1 MIMPLTD
8 LKGIGTKR
16 AEDFQQLGIFSVED
30 LLLYLPRAYRDYSA
44 HTPVAEAEDGAYVA
58 VRVRFLSEPSM
69 FRSRGMSIVSA
80 KASDGVSD
88 IKATW
93 FNMPYIFSKIHAG
106 ETKILCGQV
115 TRKRGTAIINP
126 VLADTFPGFVPEYPL
141 CKGIKQR
148 TVRDAVRAALSAEE
162 AYPEETFPSE
172 FREAYGLCGIR
183 DAIRQVHCPQSRQ
196 ELEEGRRRI
205 SFENILSYM
214 LAMEMQRQERERK
227 NGFSFRTE
235 GIPEKYQS
243 KLPYPLTGAQKRVI
257 EEISG
262 DMRSPV
268 PMNRLLQGD
277 VGSGKT
283 AVAVYA
289 LCVAAA
295 NGKQGALLAPTA
307 ILAEQHYLTLRE
319 IFGDA
324 AVLLTGSMKKSERD
338 TVLDRLKAGTAFVV
352 TGTHAILEEDIL
364 FRDLG
369 VVITD
374 EQHRFGVRQRA
385 AIEKKGIRPDV
396 LVMSATPIPRTL
408 AMLLYGDLDVSLID
422 EMPPGRIPVK
432 TSFIDTGSRTKMYD
446 YIASEAEK
454 GKQTYIV
461 CPFID
466 PPEEDQGPSVT
477 EVFKEFRRNYPDVP
491 AGFLHGRMP
500 QREKDEVM
508 DRFRSGEIRVLVTT
522 TVIEVGVHVEQA
534 LIMVIEGA
542 DRFGL
547 AQMHQLR
554 GRVGRGSEQ
563 AYCFLLSE
571 NRSDSVHRRFAT
583 FVKNTDGFKIAEED
597 LLQRGPGDFLGTRQH
612 GEGEAELLR
621 AASSVEMIRDA
632 GKAAKEIISVPSVQN
647 NLLLEHALRRFSR
660 RMDDITMN

>member
-16 AEDFQQLGIFSVED
+16 AEDFQQLGIYSVED

-243 KLPYPLTGAQKRVI
+243 KLPYPLTGA
-257 EEISG
+257 
-262 DMRSPV
+262 
-268 PMNRLLQGD
+268 
-277 VGSGKT
+277 
-283 AVAVYA
+283 
-289 LCVAAA
+289 
-295 NGKQGALLAPTA
+295 
-307 ILAEQHYLTLRE
+307 
-319 IFGDA
+319 
-324 AVLLTGSMKKSERD
+324 
-338 TVLDRLKAGTAFVV
+338 
-352 TGTHAILEEDIL
+352 
-364 FRDLG
+364 
-369 VVITD
+369 
-374 EQHRFGVRQRA
+374 
-385 AIEKKGIRPDV
+385 
-396 LVMSATPIPRTL
+396 
-408 AMLLYGDLDVSLID
+408 
-422 EMPPGRIPVK
+422 
-432 TSFIDTGSRTKMYD
+432 
-446 YIASEAEK
+446 
-454 GKQTYIV
+454 
-461 CPFID
+461 
-466 PPEEDQGPSVT
+466 
-477 EVFKEFRRNYPDVP
+477 
-491 AGFLHGRMP
+491 
-500 QREKDEVM
+500 
-508 DRFRSGEIRVLVTT
+508 RSG
-522 TVIEVGVHVEQA
+522 
-534 LIMVIEGA
+534 
-542 DRFGL
+542 
-547 AQMHQLR
+547 
-554 GRVGRGSEQ
+554 S
-563 AYCFLLSE
+563 
-571 NRSDSVHRRFAT
+571 
-583 FVKNTDGFKIAEED
+583 
-597 LLQRGPGDFLGTRQH
+597 
-612 GEGEAELLR
+612 
-621 AASSVEMIRDA
+621 
-632 GKAAKEIISVPSVQN
+632 
-647 NLLLEHALRRFSR
+647 LRRSAGICVPPFP
-660 RMDDITMN
+660 